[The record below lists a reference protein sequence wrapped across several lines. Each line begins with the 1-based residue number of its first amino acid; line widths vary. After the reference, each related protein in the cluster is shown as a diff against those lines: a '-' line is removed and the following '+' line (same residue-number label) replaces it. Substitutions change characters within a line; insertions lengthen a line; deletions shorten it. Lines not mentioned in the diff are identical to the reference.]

1 MGLQER
7 VNKKQRMLL
16 QENTELLE
24 QIERQERYIDAFD
37 KKCDSLQ
44 DLIDEMLLENNKN
57 K

>member
-1 MGLQER
+1 MGLQEYE
-7 VNKKQRMLL
+7 KKINEL
-16 QENTELLE
+16 QIENTELLE